1 MRAAVMRCD
10 RIVVEDVPTP
20 TPGAGDVVVKVRACG
35 ICGSDLHFSK
45 HMHHIIDILY
55 DRSQPEEMTKAHRCY
70 DELLERYPEQFVAAD
85 PDSGEVIL
93 AESSLAVLVDR
104 LRERSLD
111 PRTDVAIEFITAQRR
126 NLLV

>member
-1 MRAAVMRCD
+1 MHAAKLIRP
-10 RIVVEDVPTP
+10 EPTFDEAAEL
-20 TPGAGDVVVKVRACG
+20 GR
-35 ICGSDLHFSK
+35 FW
-45 HMHHIIDILY
+45 
-55 DRSQPEEMTKAHRCY
+55 EECY